1 MKKTT
6 FFISRRNDTVRKRRN
21 HFLLLTVRR
30 YEHPRRSARGKEEV
44 DIVEGKVEDDVNCEP
59 LNSGGSRG
67 ADIVRYYDSN
77 NKSVIRTTNYILREH
92 LRECLFIN
100 QNNTFFNYFYNSY
113 PHVINKY
120 VSHATDSYPVD
131 GKGEESRDKLR
142 NGKVTSEHSIHY
154 DGNNFLYLM
163 HYYNKRTK
171 REMEK
176 GGFLHLV
183 KEKVKCVNSATELLK
198 GMKDNIYLTDATEK
212 SADPEICNNL
222 RGRGELLAVLQR
234 TVDAMNDTNDVNK
247 KVEILLY
254 LTMICEGGFFPSIYE
269 HVRKNIHEIYEHVRK
284 KNKKGVEEQYIQ
296 FLLYKEFLS
305 SKSEKYIKMEVK
317 NYLMDEIS
325 FYNFLKNENIHIC
338 LLSLIYRDLSFLN
351 DYEVKYVLMNLAF
364 SKMKMSDFFDSVG
377 RGGNGN
383 GNGISIGGDLP
394 SDSLLAF
401 LSNSLLRNNFF
412 SFLKRDCISHPSST
426 INYVRDVNITNVN
439 NYVMHNLL
447 VALIQLKES
456 HYKCIDLIERSKMTY
471 FIEYKKNT
479 TLLNF
484 IYSMKDKEDYL
495 NKFIMNNITFFTKHL
510 VKLKWKNNFPHPF
523 YLYILNIYCCMIDM
537 LKNRDHYTDLKKKK
551 NILSDCKKIVNY
563 VVNEMYNS
571 LNMYTLKEFV
581 TLVKLIK
588 KLPTNFT
595 FELKNELHPTSK
607 GDIKGGFHIDM
618 KKGNS
623 HLYRLL
629 EFNEDGLSSQQ
640 GTDTFG
646 MDDNKV
652 LSSQKDNQYDGIK
665 YKQDEKNVKEEK
677 KGDNGNK
684 NVREETKQMR
694 GGLTQSIVLNDA
706 TSVGDKSIQSENI
719 PDRHMYNIEKNNFKM
734 KKNST
739 IISRQNFIVLL
750 SLSLFNEISDEFI
763 LKIKNKEFHLVKE
776 KIPSISYHEDELN
789 YVNDPS
795 HNCNDLYEYIYKNHY
810 LFFLNNSELY
820 LDNMNKQY
828 DQLTREQIVNYFIF
842 FTHVSQL
849 DISDLC
855 ELANLMNEIN
865 KFQPF
870 SDFFISKRVDTML
883 RERWHQGQD
892 DIEMN
897 GEMGEVGLASER
909 DRQIGVKQ
917 SSFQSYEFTDTYL
930 DDYITNMKEKK
941 EDMGNKI
948 STVWSN
954 KKKDDYNSAHYA
966 ASNERHFSKINLST
980 HSVYAANFEKH
991 YYDYDIYTSTIN
1003 LFLSLDNSAKT
1014 KQTIAKYLT
1023 FIDFDKV
1030 NIFKINFNHFLQRS
1044 SVLGGNVRGK
1054 GNSELYLNKQEIVT
1068 LGEHATSY
1076 MLDNFPLHIEYDNSS
1091 QENNHLSSYSRNGKI
1106 MNNSEGRKYQQE
1118 DNKMGMND
1126 HLLDYKIIYRIVE
1139 GRIKYDINLKNY
1151 LLYRE
1156 NRGKVSY
1163 EHKRWKEGEISE
1175 EGKEYDEEEKHF
1187 FEREI
1192 LSLVNI
1198 TSLIN
1203 YINRINDDIK
1213 YMKLLTLCL
1222 KNIILCRQEIVE
1234 INTYR
1239 LITNILLRV
1248 KNMYIKIYI
1257 SSEYSYL
1264 NMLIKYYINDMEK
1277 FIPFFSIYD
1286 YLQVMQIFIKY
1297 DLSENYLKYLII
1309 LNNELNKIN
1318 INNLNSCL
1326 VHIILYFFLKL
1337 NYVNEVFI
1345 NNLLK
1350 LYANSVY
1357 QQINYINKN
1366 VITNVI
1372 KTNDMLLSLC
1382 IKNRDIL
1389 NLNYAIIQKFGNF
1402 SNNFKPE
1409 DDLNGAENSVG
1420 TNVGEDGI
1428 HDTVRTNVGEDGIHD
1443 TARTIVGE
1451 DGIHDTARTIVG
1463 EDGIHNTA
1471 RTIVG
1476 EDGIHDTA
1484 RTNVGEDGIHDTDVK
1499 RGPIFNDIPSGCV
1512 SQEGDGEDDHYTLEE
1527 GEKILVE
1534 NAIDKLP
1541 SENIQSCKNA
1551 DYHIAITNEK
1561 GENNNLPHMI
1571 YERKNNKDLSKNNLI
1586 TQKKYTLSL
1595 VHKLY
1600 IIYFLCKF
1608 HFYNDMLKS
1617 YYLQMIGELIHQK
1630 NITLNDDDY
1639 CKLYEIY
1646 VHVILNFYF
1655 LSFNKNNKYIN
1666 YILSNLPCYYWYKRE
1681 EEKLNLYTS
1690 SKEHQDI
1697 NSILKLLNINF
1708 LTPTLTEIYFVHY
1721 FNDVKKIHHSLEIPE
1736 NVLHLYKKYNLIID
1750 DIRCKNVSILC
1761 VPEENMLR

>member
-6 FFISRRNDTVRKRRN
+6 FLISRRNDTVKKRRN

-30 YEHPRRSARGKEEV
+30 YEHPRRSALGKEV
-44 DIVEGKVEDDVNCEP
+44 DIVETKVENDVNCEP

-67 ADIVRYYDSN
+67 ADRGADIVRYYDNN

-92 LRECLFIN
+92 LRECLFIS
-100 QNNTFFNYFYNSY
+100 QNNSFYNYFYNSY

-120 VSHATDSYPVD
+120 VSHATDSYQMD
-131 GKGEESRDKLR
+131 GKGEEGRDKLR

-154 DGNNFLYLM
+154 DGNNFLYLL
-163 HYYNKRTK
+163 HYYNKHTK
-171 REMEK
+171 REIEK

-183 KEKVKCVNSATELLK
+183 KERVKCVNSATELLK
-198 GMKDNIYLTDATEK
+198 GMKDNIHLTDATEK
-212 SADPEICNNL
+212 NGDLEKSNNV
-222 RGRGELLAVLQR
+222 RGCGELLAVLQR
-234 TVDAMNDTNDVNK
+234 TVDAMNNTNDVNK

-254 LTMICEGGFFPSIYE
+254 LTTICEGGFFPSIYE

-305 SKSEKYIKMEVK
+305 SQSEKYIKMEVK

-351 DYEVKYVLMNLAF
+351 DYEVKYILMNLAF
-364 SKMKMSDFFDSVG
+364 SKMKMSDFFDTVG

-383 GNGISIGGDLP
+383 GSGISIGGDLP

-412 SFLKRDCISHPSST
+412 SSLKRDCISHPSST
-426 INYVRDVNITNVN
+426 INYARDVNTINVN
-439 NYVMHNLL
+439 NYVVHNLL

-456 HYKCIDLIERSKMTY
+456 HYKCIDLTERSKTTY

-523 YLYILNIYCCMIDM
+523 YLYILNIYCYMIDM
-537 LKNRDHYTDLKKKK
+537 LKNTDHYTDIKKKK
-551 NILSDCKKIVNY
+551 NILSDSKKIVNY
-563 VVNEMYNS
+563 VVNEMYNII
-571 LNMYTLKEFV
+571 NMYTLKEFL

-629 EFNEDGLSSQQ
+629 EFNEDGLFSQR
-640 GTDTFG
+640 GADTFRK
-646 MDDNKV
+646 DDNKV

-684 NVREETKQMR
+684 KVREETKQMR
-694 GGLTQSIVLNDA
+694 GGLTKSIVLNDA
-706 TSVGDKSIQSENI
+706 TSIGDKSTQSGNI
-719 PDRHMYNIEKNNFKM
+719 PDRHMYNIEKNNLKM

-763 LKIKNKEFHLVKE
+763 LKIKNKEFQLAKE
-776 KIPSISYHEDELN
+776 KISSISYHEDELN
-789 YVNDPS
+789 HVNNPS

-842 FTHVSQL
+842 FTHISQL

-855 ELANLMNEIN
+855 VLVNLMNEIN
-865 KFQPF
+865 RFQPF
-870 SDFFISKRVDTML
+870 SDFFISKRVEAML

-892 DIEMN
+892 EVEMN
-897 GEMGEVGLASER
+897 GERGEVGLASEG
-909 DRQIGVKQ
+909 DRRIGVKQ
-917 SSFQSYEFTDTYL
+917 SSFQRYEFTDTYL

-948 STVWSN
+948 STMWSN
-954 KKKDDYNSAHYA
+954 KKKNDYNSVHYS

-980 HSVYAANFEKH
+980 HSLYAANFEKH

-1003 LFLSLDNSAKT
+1003 LFLSLDNRAKT
-1014 KQTIAKYLT
+1014 KQTIAKYLA
-1023 FIDFDKV
+1023 FIDFDEV

-1044 SVLGGNVRGK
+1044 VQGGNVRGK
-1054 GNSELYLNKQEIVT
+1054 GNSEMYFNKQEMVT

-1076 MLDNFPLHIEYDNSS
+1076 MLDNFPLHIEYDNSA
-1091 QENNHLSSYSRNGKI
+1091 QENNHLNSYNRNGKI

-1118 DNKMGMND
+1118 ENKMGIND
-1126 HLLDYKIIYRIVE
+1126 HLLNYKIIYKIVE

-1156 NRGKVSY
+1156 NRGNVSY
-1163 EHKRWKEGEISE
+1163 EHIRWKEDEISE

-1222 KNIILCRQEIVE
+1222 KNIILCRKEIVE

-1239 LITNILLRV
+1239 LIMNILLKV
-1248 KNMYIKIYI
+1248 KNMYIRIYI

-1297 DLSENYLKYLII
+1297 DLSKNYLKYLII

-1318 INNLNSCL
+1318 INNLNFCL

-1350 LYANSVY
+1350 LYANYVY

-1402 SNNFKPE
+1402 SDNFKPE

-1420 TNVGEDGI
+1420 RNVGEDGI
-1428 HDTVRTNVGEDGIHD
+1428 Y
-1443 TARTIVGE
+1443 
-1451 DGIHDTARTIVG
+1451 
-1463 EDGIHNTA
+1463 
-1471 RTIVG
+1471 
-1476 EDGIHDTA
+1476 
-1484 RTNVGEDGIHDTDVK
+1484 DTDIK
-1499 RGPIFNDIPSGCV
+1499 RGPIFNDIPSDCV
-1512 SQEGDGEDDHYTLEE
+1512 TQERDGENDHYTLDE
-1527 GEKILVE
+1527 GENFLVE

-1541 SENIQSCKNA
+1541 SEDNQSCKNA
-1551 DYHIAITNEK
+1551 DYHIAITNVK
-1561 GENNNLPHMI
+1561 GENHNLPHMI
-1571 YERKNNKDLSKNNLI
+1571 YERENNKDLSKNNLI

-1600 IIYFLCKF
+1600 IIHFLCKF

-1617 YYLQMIGELIHQK
+1617 YYLQMIGDLIHQK
-1630 NITLNDDDY
+1630 NISLNDDDY

-1681 EEKLNLYTS
+1681 EEKLNLFLS

-1721 FNDVKKIHHSLEIPE
+1721 FNDVKKIHYSLEIPE

-1761 VPEENMLR
+1761 VPEENMLRDGNLDNKALINESHYVYENIRKTYSTSLLFLSEWKNLSVEEKCDYVLRIVHASLST